1 MGGGIAKNQC
11 IYPDEHFALG
21 STETNCPKQV
31 SKPLDAVKYYSKTEM
46 TKRNSWTR
54 KLVGHYLQGKFS
66 RLSWQLLFKELINQ
80 TQAFL
85 ERAG

>member
-31 SKPLDAVKYYSKTEM
+31 SKPLDAVKYYSK
-46 TKRNSWTR
+46 N
-54 KLVGHYLQGKFS
+54 GNDQAKF
-66 RLSWQLLFKELINQ
+66 LD
-80 TQAFL
+80 T
-85 ERAG
+85 